1 MRRRILLAACVVLI
15 TSILRAGPTATFQGL
30 GTDGHAFSSATA
42 VSADGSTVVGN
53 SFDEIGSQAF
63 RWTRAGGMQ
72 SLGGINGDLSTRS
85 FALSVNADGSVV
97 VGRAEQPDN
106 VQAFR
111 WTGASG
117 MVGLGEKTS
126 ELNAVSAD
134 GTIGAGRFHET
145 TAATWSQA
153 NGWSAI
159 PGADDP
165 SNALG
170 ISADGSV
177 IVGVNQN
184 YAFRWSPVDGPL
196 DIGPTGDIPVHSVAR
211 DVSDDGSVV
220 VGDTETAQAFRF
232 VMGSGVRFINPD
244 DTQDSFAY
252 ATDAD
257 GSTIVGQVGFQRA
270 YIWDEANGLRD
281 LQNLLL
287 EKFGVGNLAGWT
299 LERAFGI
306 SGDGK
311 TIVGDGKNPS
321 GNTEAWIATL
331 GDESRPSPIPLPA
344 AILPGSAL
352 LLMLVGGGRGV
363 RWGRWV
369 G

>member
-1 MRRRILLAACVVLI
+1 MLRQLLLPALFI
-15 TSILRAGPTATFQGL
+15 TIASPLLAGPTATFQGL
-30 GTDGHAFSSATA
+30 GTDGHAFSAAMA

-53 SFDEIGSQAF
+53 TFDETGSQAF
-63 RWTRAGGMQ
+63 RWTRTGGFQ
-72 SLGGINGDLSTRS
+72 SLGDINGQTTRS
-85 FALSVNADGSVV
+85 YALGVNADGSII

-126 ELNAVSAD
+126 ELSAVSAD

-145 TAATWSQA
+145 AAATWSPA

-159 PGADDP
+159 PGADDT

-184 YAFRWSPVDGPL
+184 HAFRWSQADGPL
-196 DIGPTGDIPVHSVAR
+196 DIGPFSDPPTFSIAS
-211 DVSDDGSVV
+211 DVSDDGAVV
-220 VGDTETAQAFRF
+220 VGDTDTAQAFRWTTTT
-232 VMGSGVRFINPD
+232 GAEFINPD
-244 DTQDSFAY
+244 ESRDTVAY

-257 GSTIVGQVGFQRA
+257 GSTIVGQIGFQRA
-270 YIWDEANGLRD
+270 YVWDEANGLRD
-281 LQNLLL
+281 LQDLIVDR
-287 EKFGVGNLAGWT
+287 FGVANLTGWT
-299 LERAFGI
+299 LERAFDI
-306 SGDGK
+306 SADGK

-321 GNTEAWIATL
+321 GNTEAWIVTL
-331 GDESRPSPIPLPA
+331 PGETPAIPLPSPLA
-344 AILPGSAL
+344 AGGL
-352 LLMLVGGGRGV
+352 LLLGTGWTRRMMT
-363 RWGRWV
+363 
-369 G
+369 